1 MEGCVVTLSFIYWL
15 IMLLTLLF
23 GGYTNRTAI
32 GTPLIWGHSLLLWIL
47 LLILGYQVFGSPVR

>member
-1 MEGCVVTLSFIYWL
+1 VTLAFIYWL
-15 IMLLTLLF
+15 IMLLALLF
-23 GGYTNRTAI
+23 GGYTNRTAL